1 MCING
6 YMLQIYYLI
15 KRFNYGKTEY
25 QVGEIFQCGLVKL
38 KCVKSENEFNPCEGC
53 VFNSHIGCVGIIGM
67 FGGCSIF
74 NREDE
79 TNVIFVKVE
88 EKHESV

>member
-1 MCING
+1 MA
-6 YMLQIYYLI
+6 
-15 KRFNYGKTEY
+15 KTEY

-38 KCVKSENEFNPCEGC
+38 KCVKSENEFNPCEGR

-88 EKHESV
+88 ENHESV

>member
-1 MCING
+1 MA
-6 YMLQIYYLI
+6 
-15 KRFNYGKTEY
+15 KTEY

-53 VFNSHIGCVGIIGM
+53 VGIIGM

-88 EKHESV
+88 ENHESV